1 MLGEEASLCLCCVAA
16 GVPRHIAV
24 GVSDWQKRSAL
35 RQPHPVP
42 QSGTFAFEALSIV
55 LLGLEGKITLV
66 EVVRAENLA
75 AV

>member
-1 MLGEEASLCLCCVAA
+1 MCCVVA
-16 GVPRHIAV
+16 GIPHH
-24 GVSDWQKRSAL
+24 WQKQSAL

-42 QSGTFAFEALSIV
+42 QPGTFVFEALSIV

-66 EVVRAENLA
+66 ELVRGENLA